1 MTSSSLVYVSILAV
15 IGTGIATIMFNRL
28 IQLSTPVFSSSVTY
42 LIPVVAITWGI
53 LDGEKISFLQFFSG
67 LVILLGVYLANKAK

>member
-1 MTSSSLVYVSILAV
+1 LAV